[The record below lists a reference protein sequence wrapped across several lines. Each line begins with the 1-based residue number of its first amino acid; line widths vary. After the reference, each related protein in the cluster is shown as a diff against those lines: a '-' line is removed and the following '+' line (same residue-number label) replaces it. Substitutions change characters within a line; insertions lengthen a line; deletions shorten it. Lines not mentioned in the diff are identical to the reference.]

1 MIYTVRLLTLEGD
14 EISVYDNQD
23 IADVNCIIAE
33 TLKEGY
39 PIPEFNGIAQELN
52 EYMDIVIEDQD
63 TEKFNGCGY
72 DKVLDQE
79 HSKTY

>member
-1 MIYTVRLLTLEGD
+1 MIYTVRLLTIEGD

-52 EYMDIVIEDQD
+52 EYMDIVIEEQNS
-63 TEKFNGCGY
+63 EMCEGCGY
-72 DKVLDQE
+72 DKLLDQE
-79 HSKTY
+79 HSNSY